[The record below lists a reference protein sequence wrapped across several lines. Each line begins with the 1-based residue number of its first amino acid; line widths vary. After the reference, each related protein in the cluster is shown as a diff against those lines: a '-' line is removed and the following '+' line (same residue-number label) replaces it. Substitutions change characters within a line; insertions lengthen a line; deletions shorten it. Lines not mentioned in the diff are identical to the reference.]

1 MRQILG
7 LVLIL
12 LLCTQSLYAQQI
24 VTGKIVDAK
33 TLEPLAAAHI
43 IIKGTYKG
51 TIANADGEF
60 TLRVDSLPATIVLD
74 HLGRHDPERRW

>member
-1 MRQILG
+1 MNRILG
-7 LVLIL
+7 LFLLVILI
-12 LLCTQSLYAQQI
+12 SPKVDAQQLI
-24 VTGKIVDAK
+24 TGKVVDAE

-60 TLRVDSLPATIVLD
+60 TLRVDSLPATIMFFLS
-74 HLGRHDPERRW
+74 